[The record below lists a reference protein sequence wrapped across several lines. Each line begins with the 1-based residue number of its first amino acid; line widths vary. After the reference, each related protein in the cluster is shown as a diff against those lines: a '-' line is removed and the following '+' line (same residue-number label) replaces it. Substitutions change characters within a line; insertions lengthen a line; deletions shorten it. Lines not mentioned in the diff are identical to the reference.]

1 MSVSAISKIKLID
14 PKILEKDPRAEVF
27 KKLYEENEILKFNT
41 FMEFAMCLGLSIL
54 YMSLL
59 KSGYLADVSYNF
71 KKALTKH
78 PFPPD
83 RYIMTYIVLKNLSN
97 EAVTKDGLLQAIID
111 HRQSDELS
119 SRQLDNILN
128 FLTDDCGVLKRG
140 RGVTNCH
147 TGKFDKRRA
156 YYTFANE
163 HLKDWIQFHMLVFGM
178 DRQDL
183 NNYSDGAWS
192 TTENDWLFQ
201 YIGWQNSDPDEY
213 DETMRTFIRAV
224 KKL

>member
-1 MSVSAISKIKLID
+1 MSVSTISNIKLID
-14 PKILEKDPRAEVF
+14 PRVLEKDPRAEVF
-27 KKLYEENEILKFNT
+27 KKLYEDNKILKFNT
-41 FMEFAMCLGLSIL
+41 FKEFAMCLGLTIL

-59 KSGYLADVSYNF
+59 KSGHMADVSYNF

-83 RYIMTYIVLKNLSN
+83 RYIMTYIILKNLSN
-97 EAVTKDGLLQAIID
+97 EVVTKDGLHQALLS

-119 SRQLDNILN
+119 LRQLDNILN
-128 FLTDDCGVLKRG
+128 FLTDECGVLERG
-140 RGVTNCH
+140 RGVTNCF

-156 YYTFANE
+156 YYTFANP

-178 DRQDL
+178 NRRDL
-183 NNYSDGAWS
+183 NDYTDGAWS
-192 TTENDWLFQ
+192 TTENDWLFH

-213 DETMRTFIRAV
+213 DENMRIFIKAV
-224 KKL
+224 RKL

>member
-1 MSVSAISKIKLID
+1 MSASAISKIKLID
-14 PKILEKDPRAEVF
+14 PRVLEKDPRSQVF

-41 FMEFAMCLGLSIL
+41 FKEFAMCLGLTIL

-59 KSGYLADVSYNF
+59 KSVYLADVSFNF

-78 PFPPD
+78 TLPPD
-83 RYIMTYIVLKNLSN
+83 RYIMTYIILKNLAG
-97 EAVTKDGLLQAIID
+97 ELVTKDGLHQAIID

-119 SRQLDNILN
+119 TRQLDNILS
-128 FLTDDCGVLKRG
+128 FLTDECGVLKKG

-156 YYTFANE
+156 YYTFADE
-163 HLKDWIQFHMLVFGM
+163 HLKDWIKYNMLVFAM

-192 TTENDWLFQ
+192 TKENDWLFH
-201 YIGWQNSDPDEY
+201 YIGWQNTDPDEY
-213 DETMRTFIRAV
+213 DEQMRSFIKAV
-224 KKL
+224 RKL

>member
-14 PKILEKDPRAEVF
+14 PKILEKDSRAEVF

-41 FMEFAMCLGLSIL
+41 FKEFAMCLGLTIL

-59 KSGYLADVSYNF
+59 KSGYLADVSFNF

-78 PFPPD
+78 TFPPD
-83 RYIMTYIVLKNLSN
+83 RYIMAYVLLKNLAG
-97 EAVTKDGLLQAIID
+97 EVVTKDGLHQAITD

-119 SRQLDNILN
+119 TRQLDNILN
-128 FLTDDCGVLKRG
+128 FLTDECGVLVRG
-140 RGVTNCH
+140 KGIKNCH

-156 YYTFANE
+156 YYTYSNK
-163 HLKDWIQFHMLVFGM
+163 HLKDWIIYNMVVFGM
-178 DRQDL
+178 DRRDL
-183 NNYSDGAWS
+183 NDYSEGAWS

-201 YIGWQNSDPDEY
+201 YIGWQNTDPDEY
-213 DETMRTFIRAV
+213 DEQMRSFIKAV

>member
-14 PKILEKDPRAEVF
+14 PKVLEKDPRAEVF

-41 FMEFAMCLGLSIL
+41 FKEFAMCLGLSIL

-59 KSGYLADVSYNF
+59 KSGYLADVSFNF

-83 RYIMTYIVLKNLSN
+83 RYIMTYIVLKNLSG
-97 EAVTKDGLLQAIID
+97 ELVTKDGLHQAIID
-111 HRQSDELS
+111 YRQSDELS

-128 FLTDDCGVLKRG
+128 FLTDECGVLKKG
-140 RGVTNCH
+140 RGITNCH

-183 NNYSDGAWS
+183 NNYTEGRWS
-192 TTENDWLFQ
+192 TTENDWLFH
-201 YIGWQNSDPDEY
+201 YIGWQNTDPDEY
-213 DETMRTFIRAV
+213 DEQMRSFIKAV

>member
-14 PKILEKDPRAEVF
+14 PNMLERDPRSEVF
-27 KKLYEENEILKFNT
+27 KKLYKDNEILKFNT
-41 FMEFAMCLGLSIL
+41 FKEFAMCLGLTIL

-59 KSGYLADVSYNF
+59 KSGYIADVSYNF

-83 RYIMTYIVLKNLSN
+83 RYIMTYIILKNLSN
-97 EAVTKDGLLQAIID
+97 EVVTKDGLLQAIID

-128 FLTDDCGVLKRG
+128 FLTDECGVLKRG
-140 RGVTNCH
+140 RGITNCH

-156 YYTFANE
+156 YYTYANE

-183 NNYSDGAWS
+183 NFLRFS
-192 TTENDWLFQ
+192 TSISRSFTILRW
-201 YIGWQNSDPDEY
+201 
-213 DETMRTFIRAV
+213 
-224 KKL
+224 